1 MGNQQRRMTLFNS
14 FRVLKGNTRIS
25 VIFQPLWGIPYA
37 LFNFYLGLYMKAQ
50 GITDQQIGE
59 LIAIGFISG
68 TIFSLFSGVITD
80 YLGRKKTTLIFD
92 LIAWP
97 LALLI
102 YIFATNYWLFV
113 LAAVCNNVARIVNV
127 SFTLMVVEDATNE
140 ERKAAFTLSNIIN
153 IASGVLVPL
162 AGVLVEK
169 VGVIPAERSLLA
181 LAVVSMTVM
190 AFWRNRYYVET
201 RIGREIL
208 RENQRQKVIAGTRLN
223 LFGNTFAYL
232 KRKPSAL
239 VAMVIT
245 VLFNVYLPIGTISSL
260 YFAPYLTEKLGQSK
274 ALISSLG
281 VVNSLT
287 MLLVLVL
294 LLPRLQ
300 SGLFPLLVGLGFQLL
315 SLAVLILIPPGNFW
329 PLIIVI
335 ILYAL
340 GFGLFRPLVDALFAD
355 ITEGKERA
363 GLYGLNNT
371 LTSILSALAGFYS
384 GRLYQATPV
393 SIYRFSFVLLLLC
406 IIGLFTYGSLEK
418 KPIVPRINLPWRKRI
433 PLSGRELD

>member
-1 MGNQQRRMTLFNS
+1 MGNQLRKMTLIDS

-102 YIFATNYWLFV
+102 YIFADNYWLFV
-113 LAAVCNNVARIVNV
+113 LAALCNNVTRIVNV
-127 SFTLMVVEDATNE
+127 SFTLMMVEDATNE
-140 ERKAAFTLSNIIN
+140 ERKAAFTLSNIIT
-153 IASGVLVPL
+153 IASGVVVPC
-162 AGVLVEK
+162 AGVLVGK

-201 RIGREIL
+201 QIGSEIL
-208 RENQRQKVIAGTRLN
+208 RENQHQKVITSPRLN

-239 VAMVIT
+239 VAMVIS

-260 YFAPYLTEKLGQSK
+260 YFAPYLTECLKQSET
-274 ALISSLG
+274 LISFLG
-281 VVNSLT
+281 VANSLT

-294 LLPRLQ
+294 ILPRLQ
-300 SGLFPLLVGLGFQLL
+300 PGLLPLMVGLVFQLFAL
-315 SLAVLILIPPGNFW
+315 VSLILVPPGNFW

-335 ILYAL
+335 VCYAL

-371 LTSILSALAGFYS
+371 ITSIMSALAGFYS
-384 GRLYQATPV
+384 GRLYQANPV
-393 SIYRFSFVLLLLC
+393 SIYYFSGVILLFC
-406 IIGLFTYGSLEK
+406 TIGLFIYGFLEK
-418 KPIVPRINLPWRKRI
+418 KPMVPRIILPWRKRI
-433 PLSGRELD
+433 PLSGREYD

>member
-1 MGNQQRRMTLFNS
+1 MGDQQRKMTLFDS

-162 AGVLVEK
+162 AGVLVEQ

-232 KRKPSAL
+232 KRKPS
-239 VAMVIT
+239 
-245 VLFNVYLPIGTISSL
+245 
-260 YFAPYLTEKLGQSK
+260 
-274 ALISSLG
+274 
-281 VVNSLT
+281 
-287 MLLVLVL
+287 
-294 LLPRLQ
+294 
-300 SGLFPLLVGLGFQLL
+300 
-315 SLAVLILIPPGNFW
+315 
-329 PLIIVI
+329 
-335 ILYAL
+335 
-340 GFGLFRPLVDALFAD
+340 
-355 ITEGKERA
+355 
-363 GLYGLNNT
+363 
-371 LTSILSALAGFYS
+371 
-384 GRLYQATPV
+384 
-393 SIYRFSFVLLLLC
+393 
-406 IIGLFTYGSLEK
+406 
-418 KPIVPRINLPWRKRI
+418 
-433 PLSGRELD
+433 

>member
-1 MGNQQRRMTLFNS
+1 
-14 FRVLKGNTRIS
+14 
-25 VIFQPLWGIPYA
+25 
-37 LFNFYLGLYMKAQ
+37 
-50 GITDQQIGE
+50 
-59 LIAIGFISG
+59 
-68 TIFSLFSGVITD
+68 
-80 YLGRKKTTLIFD
+80 
-92 LIAWP
+92 
-97 LALLI
+97 
-102 YIFATNYWLFV
+102 
-113 LAAVCNNVARIVNV
+113 
-127 SFTLMVVEDATNE
+127 
-140 ERKAAFTLSNIIN
+140 
-153 IASGVLVPL
+153 
-162 AGVLVEK
+162 
-169 VGVIPAERSLLA
+169 
-181 LAVVSMTVM
+181 
-190 AFWRNRYYVET
+190 
-201 RIGREIL
+201 
-208 RENQRQKVIAGTRLN
+208 
-223 LFGNTFAYL
+223 
-232 KRKPSAL
+232 
-239 VAMVIT
+239 
-245 VLFNVYLPIGTISSL
+245 SL

-384 GRLYQATPV
+384 GRLYQANPV
-393 SIYRFSFVLLLLC
+393 S
-406 IIGLFTYGSLEK
+406 
-418 KPIVPRINLPWRKRI
+418 
-433 PLSGRELD
+433 